1 MVKDKEYSAGK
12 KPLLPPA
19 STREHQR
26 EDDADWVGNKLTSH
40 VQLY

>member
-1 MVKDKEYSAGK
+1 MVKGKEYSYREK
-12 KPLLPPA
+12 TLLPPA

-26 EDDADWVGNKLTSH
+26 EDDAYLMGSKLTFH